1 MTLFTKRLRALM
13 QEAQGQGVLDSGTAR
28 SLLALAEERESR
40 RGWLSLTSVL
50 TVLGGG
56 VAVLGVILLV
66 AANWDSLGDAFKIGG
81 FLILLA
87 ATHGAGLWIRWT
99 GKPYSKTAD
108 ALNFLGAGLFL
119 AGVGL
124 ISQIYNLHGYPP
136 KAILLWLV
144 AILPLAFLL
153 RSGPIA
159 ALAVF
164 ALFLWCH
171 MEGEFSASPLH
182 MTGFASYLIMEI
194 GLGVALLGFS
204 ATLPSSEAAIS
215 RVLRFCG
222 AATLFYSL
230 WGLGFMRHF
239 SPASWNAPH
248 GWILPGAALLAG
260 IGSIFAARRKIA
272 ADAPS
277 LQGRLAALLLGLLAV
292 SGFALWFHLAGGT
305 SGDSTAGIFIS
316 VAAWAIWFLL
326 ALWCVAF
333 GARTGRKAYLNA
345 GSAAVGLGVV
355 TRFFD
360 LIGGMAETGTIF
372 VIGGILLLATGW
384 ATEKWRRSI
393 AAAMEG
399 AEKCA

>member
-1 MTLFTKRLRALM
+1 MTLFTKKLRALM
-13 QEAQGQGVLDSGTAR
+13 QEAQGQGWLDSGTAR
-28 SLLALAEERESR
+28 SLLALAEEKESR

-56 VAVLGVILLV
+56 AAVLGVILLV
-66 AANWDSLGDAFKIGG
+66 AANWDSLSDAFKIGG

-87 ATHGAGLWIRWT
+87 ATHGGGLWIRWA
-99 GKPYSKTAD
+99 GKPYIKTAD

-144 AILPLAFLL
+144 AVLPLAFLL

-164 ALFLWCH
+164 ALLLWSH
-171 MEGEFSASPLH
+171 MEGGFTGSPLRLS
-182 MTGFASYLIMEI
+182 GFASFLVLEI
-194 GLGVALLGFS
+194 GLGAALLGLS
-204 ATLPSSEAAIS
+204 ATLRGTEAAIS

-222 AATLFYSL
+222 AAILFYGL
-230 WGLGFMRHF
+230 WALGFMRHF
-239 SPASWNAPH
+239 SSAASSAPH
-248 GWILPGAALLAG
+248 GWVLPSVALLLG
-260 IGSIFAARRKIA
+260 ILAIAAARRKIA
-272 ADAPS
+272 DALPA
-277 LQGRLAALLLGLLAV
+277 LQGRLVALLVALLAL
-292 SGFALWFHLAGGT
+292 SGFALWLHLT
-305 SGDSTAGIFIS
+305 SGTGGSAGIFIS
-316 VAAWAIWFLL
+316 VMAWALWFLL

-345 GSAAVGLGVV
+345 GSAAVGLGVI

-360 LIGGMAETGTIF
+360 LIGGMAETGTIL
-372 VIGGILLLATGW
+372 VIGGFLLLATGW

-393 AAAMEG
+393 AATMEE